1 MTRSTFD
8 PTTKKAALFSG
19 LLHLFALLFLVLG
32 VVFSGLFAKEEEP
45 HIFEMVAL
53 PNASQIM
60 EEMTFEPLPVPTVD
74 IPEEEPIELPEPPPP
89 EPEPEP
95 EPVQEVPPPP
105 EPEPQPVIQE
115 TPPPPVPVEKPKP
128 QPKPE
133 PKPKPKLIS
142 FDDYEKEHG
151 KIEAPDLKE
160 IQQTKP
166 KPRPKIDTS
175 KIEQRIR
182 EAVSSVPVMAEDV
195 LTSSATAD
203 TDVMKAWRSM
213 LAASLDRLW
222 KQIDTKGAAGKG
234 VRVSFFISA
243 GGAISSVKVI
253 SSSGLSQLDSL
264 GIQTVQ
270 RLGSFQPPPSGK
282 GETVTVLLKVE

>member
-1 MTRSTFD
+1 MARSAFD

-53 PNASQIM
+53 PNAAQVM

-89 EPEPEP
+89 EPEP
-95 EPVQEVPPPP
+95 VQETPPPPQP

-128 QPKPE
+128 EPPPE

-142 FDDYEKEHG
+142 FDQYEKEHG

-160 IQQTKP
+160 IQKATP

-175 KIEQRIR
+175 KITQRIR
-182 EAVSSVPVMAEDV
+182 DAVSSVPVMAEDV
-195 LTSSATAD
+195 LTSSAAAD

-222 KQIDTKGAAGKG
+222 KQIETKGTAGKG
-234 VRVSFFISA
+234 VRVSFYISP

-253 SSSGLSQLDSL
+253 SSSGIPQLDSL

-270 RLGSFQPPPSGK
+270 RLGSFQPPPSGS